1 MWNHCFKYLIF
12 AYATI
17 LYKDILALD
26 SIGKPEK
33 LVKRLQALALQ
44 IGSQVS
50 YNEIGQLVGLDT
62 KTVDRYIDVL
72 EKNYVI
78 FRLGSFARNLRN
90 ELKASRKI
98 YFYDNGIRNA
108 VLANFSMLESRAHEE
123 AGALWEN
130 FIISERIKHNAYS
143 DSYCNSWFWRT
154 QQQKEIDY
162 IEEEDGQIS
171 TFEFKWNPGAK
182 YKYPQ
187 QFIEAYPNSSFKVIN
202 RSNIEEFLLDL

>member
-1 MWNHCFKYLIF
+1 MITEFVMPYWLIF
-12 AYATI
+12 
-17 LYKDILALD
+17 LCSK
-26 SIGKPEK
+26 
-33 LVKRLQALALQ
+33 V
-44 IGSQVS
+44 
-50 YNEIGQLVGLDT
+50 
-62 KTVDRYIDVL
+62 
-72 EKNYVI
+72 
-78 FRLGSFARNLRN
+78 
-90 ELKASRKI
+90 
-98 YFYDNGIRNA
+98 
-108 VLANFSMLESRAHEE
+108 

-187 QFIEAYPNSSFKVIN
+187 Q
-202 RSNIEEFLLDL
+202 LLKLIQTVPLK

>member
-1 MWNHCFKYLIF
+1 
-12 AYATI
+12 
-17 LYKDILALD
+17 
-26 SIGKPEK
+26 
-33 LVKRLQALALQ
+33 
-44 IGSQVS
+44 
-50 YNEIGQLVGLDT
+50 
-62 KTVDRYIDVL
+62 
-72 EKNYVI
+72 
-78 FRLGSFARNLRN
+78 
-90 ELKASRKI
+90 
-98 YFYDNGIRNA
+98 
-108 VLANFSMLESRAHEE
+108 MLESRTHEE

-130 FIISERIKHNAYS
+130 FFISERIKHNAYS